1 MKGIEEFMGSFG
13 FKEDPLILLI
23 ICVLALLFNLTG
35 GLFTNIIRGMG
46 GTIFEKSLIS
56 STSFRLA
63 LVAELFL
70 IIYIVYYHT
79 VLVPGLETAQM
90 IFWGFMV
97 LAAPLLAL
105 IGAQLTYVAFA
116 GKIEDLKNKPSAW
129 NTNRWKRKRPRPKAK
144 TMKAANVHPWPGS
157 RRGAPT
163 RRGPARPPEHPPSCH
178 QW

>member
-13 FKEDPLILLI
+13 FKEEPLILLI
-23 ICVLALLFNLTG
+23 ICIVTLLLNFTG

-46 GTIFEKSLIS
+46 GPIFEKSLMS
-56 STSFRLA
+56 RTSFRLA

-105 IGAQLTYVAFA
+105 IGSQLTYVAFA
-116 GKIEDLKNKPSAW
+116 GKIEGLKKQAI
-129 NTNRWKRKRPRPKAK
+129 RMEREQREGERAQ
-144 TMKAANVHPWPGS
+144 AAEDEGEED
-157 RRGAPT
+157 G
-163 RRGPARPPEHPPSCH
+163 
-178 QW
+178 

>member
-13 FKEDPLILLI
+13 FKEEPLILLI
-23 ICVLALLFNLTG
+23 ICILALLLNFTG

-46 GTIFEKSLIS
+46 GPIFEKSLMS
-56 STSFRLA
+56 RTSFRLA

-116 GKIEDLKNKPSAW
+116 GKIEDLKKQAIRMEREQMQEE
-129 NTNRWKRKRPRPKAK
+129 TA
-144 TMKAANVHPWPGS
+144 
-157 RRGAPT
+157 
-163 RRGPARPPEHPPSCH
+163 PPEDEGEEDG
-178 QW
+178 